1 MSTVYIIKDG
11 IIIDSVIAYSS
22 YRDSR
27 GDTYKPQTA
36 EEERE
41 LLQFSENNKR
51 ITELNQELD
60 ELKKETDFSELG
72 MEYAVRVE
80 RMFDSFADLEHQKF
94 CPGELQKIREQ
105 WDEAQRAMFS
115 AGAEE
120 AVMAQAVRTLEEC
133 TSLKRK
139 TLETQLRWSND
150 YNTALEKLKTLRANA
165 GQLEELIFYVETTEG
180 TEELGAEVD
189 ARTKGALSGICGELD
204 EISGSL
210 EEADD
215 PAKMPELL
223 ERLEE
228 TEGRLAKLPE
238 SAQEVLTAQL
248 WREEQARNVADR
260 LERAGWLIREVSS
273 GGGIFDDIYLITENI
288 QGNKAAI
295 TFTIDGETWIES
307 FFGENET
314 LHGLQQTVL
323 DALISGGAKKA
334 SGHCMKGKEPQAKPE
349 IQPDTYKAEHGKKH
363 IETAAQMEGT
373 EE

>member
-72 MEYAVRVE
+72 MEYAVRVD

-94 CPGELQKIREQ
+94 CPGDLQKIREQ

-139 TLETQLRWSND
+139 TLE
-150 YNTALEKLKTLRANA
+150 
-165 GQLEELIFYVETTEG
+165 
-180 TEELGAEVD
+180 
-189 ARTKGALSGICGELD
+189 
-204 EISGSL
+204 
-210 EEADD
+210 
-215 PAKMPELL
+215 
-223 ERLEE
+223 
-228 TEGRLAKLPE
+228 
-238 SAQEVLTAQL
+238 
-248 WREEQARNVADR
+248 
-260 LERAGWLIREVSS
+260 
-273 GGGIFDDIYLITENI
+273 
-288 QGNKAAI
+288 
-295 TFTIDGETWIES
+295 
-307 FFGENET
+307 
-314 LHGLQQTVL
+314 
-323 DALISGGAKKA
+323 
-334 SGHCMKGKEPQAKPE
+334 
-349 IQPDTYKAEHGKKH
+349 
-363 IETAAQMEGT
+363 
-373 EE
+373 